1 MASSTGTDKT
11 GPMSGTHGD
20 KIIIDALARALTRQ
34 LMPAGQ
40 TGELTREQLGAA
52 SRGDVESACRLLV
65 KDSAFIAAVASQ
77 EYRDSLVLEM
87 AWKGDAELLF
97 NAVHFGGQVNC
108 VGGEGSRDEGVTPLM
123 LASRHGCAECVTLLL
138 RCGASVGTTS
148 KRGGTT
154 ALHEA
159 CGAHAQKAE
168 ARHEEVAVVLI
179 EAGADPCARD
189 DRGWSSLDALRNRA
203 PPASISGAA
212 GPLLPGFSPG
222 FLSGGGSDKKK
233 AELRI
238 SLLLRG
244 QLPTSHEVKGGG
256 QPAFYD
262 RRRWTETSHRY
273 MPPQLRQAVV
283 TLLLHSGRCT
293 PHETGW
299 LPPDL
304 WIQVFRYMDRA
315 WVRPAAPPQQDES
328 QLPPRPRPAGGASC
342 RAEPDQGA
350 LESELKN
357 VRDSLQH
364 LSLLIQNDASAEPIV
379 GPSLRLLREKEQ
391 ALVARKEDA
400 LDAPVTNGTV

>member
-1 MASSTGTDKT
+1 
-11 GPMSGTHGD
+11 
-20 KIIIDALARALTRQ
+20 
-34 LMPAGQ
+34 
-40 TGELTREQLGAA
+40 
-52 SRGDVESACRLLV
+52 
-65 KDSAFIAAVASQ
+65 
-77 EYRDSLVLEM
+77 
-87 AWKGDAELLF
+87 
-97 NAVHFGGQVNC
+97 
-108 VGGEGSRDEGVTPLM
+108 
-123 LASRHGCAECVTLLL
+123 
-138 RCGASVGTTS
+138 
-148 KRGGTT
+148 
-154 ALHEA
+154 
-159 CGAHAQKAE
+159 
-168 ARHEEVAVVLI
+168 
-179 EAGADPCARD
+179 
-189 DRGWSSLDALRNRA
+189 
-203 PPASISGAA
+203 
-212 GPLLPGFSPG
+212 
-222 FLSGGGSDKKK
+222 
-233 AELRI
+233 
-238 SLLLRG
+238 
-244 QLPTSHEVKGGG
+244 
-256 QPAFYD
+256 
-262 RRRWTETSHRY
+262 

-315 WVRPAAPPQQDES
+315 WVRPAAPPQQGES